1 MNSLPIQPLFINTME
16 PKTGTKDVVAE
27 LLKIAKKEFDY
38 PMLVAKAH
46 MLSDPEH
53 STFCPCNGNWSICC
67 DNPANYPEYLCDE
80 CLLDSSASYTD
91 YTPEECSCGC
101 LGDWSECENN
111 KENYKR
117 DYTFSPAPSPHRD
130 DDDWIK
136 TEDNPLHKELMCDIS
151 IRGSTPRKMKVNF
164 LEDCVR
170 RYYLN

>member
-1 MNSLPIQPLFINTME
+1 MDM
-16 PKTGTKDVVAE
+16 
-27 LLKIAKKEFDY
+27 
-38 PMLVAKAH
+38 
-46 MLSDPEH
+46 EH
-53 STFCPCNGNWSICC
+53 STFCPCNGNWRICC

-80 CLLDSSASYTD
+80 CVLD
-91 YTPEECSCGC
+91 YTPEVCSCGC

-117 DYTFSPAPSPHRD
+117 DYTFSPAPSPHRN

-136 TEDNPLHKELMCDIS
+136 TEDNPLHKELMFTIP
-151 IRGSTPRKMKVNF
+151 IRGSTKKMKVSF

>member
-1 MNSLPIQPLFINTME
+1 MAM
-16 PKTGTKDVVAE
+16 
-27 LLKIAKKEFDY
+27 
-38 PMLVAKAH
+38 
-46 MLSDPEH
+46 EH

-91 YTPEECSCGC
+91 YIPEECSCGC

-111 KENYKR
+111 RENYKR

-151 IRGSTPRKMKVNF
+151 IRGSTPRKMKISF